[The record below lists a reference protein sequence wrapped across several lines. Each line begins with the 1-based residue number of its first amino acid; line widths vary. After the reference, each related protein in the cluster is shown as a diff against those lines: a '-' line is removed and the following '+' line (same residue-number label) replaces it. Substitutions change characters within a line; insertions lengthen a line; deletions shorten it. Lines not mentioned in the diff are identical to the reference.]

1 MPITSDFDVFVARYR
16 KNRKIIKY
24 ENQEKRINIDT
35 KKLIRLTPENV
46 RNYIGMDIMFQTRKD
61 YIFKKINSI
70 SKTGKSIHIDHHD
83 LNNSLQIVSR
93 KVYVV
98 ENINLDPNL
107 PNLSYPLTD
116 YNQNKS
122 VSY

>member
-1 MPITSDFDVFVARYR
+1 
-16 KNRKIIKY
+16 
-24 ENQEKRINIDT
+24 
-35 KKLIRLTPENV
+35 
-46 RNYIGMDIMFQTRKD
+46 MDIMFQTRND

-70 SKTGKSIHIDHHD
+70 SKTGKSIHIDHPD

-93 KVYVV
+93 KVYVL

-116 YNQNKS
+116 YNHVTNRSHIFHFRCSTMIFRNQYVHTEIHS
-122 VSY
+122 

>member
-1 MPITSDFDVFVARYR
+1 MPITSDFDVFVNRY
-16 KNRKIIKY
+16 KKDTKIDTKIDKY
-24 ENQEKRINIDT
+24 ENQQKRINIDT
-35 KKLIRLTPENV
+35 KKLVRLTPENV
-46 RNYIGMDIMFQTRKD
+46 RNYIGMDIMFQTRND

-70 SKTGKSIHIDHHD
+70 SKTGKSIHIDHPD

-93 KVYVV
+93 KVYVL

-116 YNQNKS
+116 YNPNK
-122 VSY
+122 

>member
-16 KNRKIIKY
+16 KHTKIDKY

-70 SKTGKSIHIDHHD
+70 SKTGKSIHIDHLD

-107 PNLSYPLTD
+107 PNLSYPSTD
-116 YNQNKS
+116 YSLNKS
-122 VSY
+122 VAY

>member
-1 MPITSDFDVFVARYR
+1 MPITSDFDVFVNRY
-16 KNRKIIKY
+16 KKDTKIDKY

-35 KKLIRLTPENV
+35 KNLVRLTPENV

-70 SKTGKSIHIDHHD
+70 SKTGKSIHIDHPD
-83 LNNSLQIVSR
+83 LNNCLQIVSR

-98 ENINLDPNL
+98 ENTNLYPNL

-116 YNQNKS
+116 YNQNK
-122 VSY
+122 

>member
-16 KNRKIIKY
+16 KHTKIDKY

-35 KKLIRLTPENV
+35 KKLIRLTPGNV
-46 RNYIGMDIMFQTRKD
+46 RNYIGMDIMFQTRKV

-70 SKTGKSIHIDHHD
+70 SKTGKSIHIDHPD

-98 ENINLDPNL
+98 ENINLDPNH
-107 PNLSYPLTD
+107 PN
-116 YNQNKS
+116 
-122 VSY
+122 